1 MLPVSSPAIVFFD
14 GDCLFCN
21 RSVQTL
27 VALDDDESLSFAP
40 LQGET
45 AARLLPSELRQPDA
59 LGTMVFRDP
68 AGRIATRSAAVLNI
82 LRHIG
87 APWSALGLLALAI
100 PRSCRDALYD
110 AIARNRHR
118 LLRQQ
123 ACSLPDPRDRPR
135 FLP

>member
-1 MLPVSSPAIVFFD
+1 MLSESSPAIVFFD

-21 RSVQTL
+21 RSVQSL
-27 VALDDDESLSFAP
+27 IALDDDETLSFAP

-45 AARLLPSELRQPDA
+45 AARFLPPELRQPDA

-68 AGRIATRSAAVLNI
+68 SGRIATRSTAVLKI

-87 APWSALGLLALAI
+87 APWSAFGLLGLAI
-100 PRSCRDALYD
+100 PPRCRDALYN

-118 LLRQQ
+118 LLREQ
-123 ACSLPDPRDRPR
+123 ACALPDPRDRPR